1 MDRSCDVNSN
11 DMKLYVVGVEPVVI
25 HALREQGYEVVPYT
39 DLPETGPQTGTW
51 IITSEI
57 VPLSELAGLKRRLPE
72 ANLVYW
78 YVKNGIAGWQSV
90 QALCKQLNVYFLR
103 PGIGISAL
111 LDYMKVWLQQPAA
124 TSSNVVGV
132 FGTIPGIGCTRVA
145 ATIAQTIAQTI
156 ARQGKKVILLGLNLF
171 QPGWEGET
179 AVSLD
184 TWRQRLIGRMLQSED
199 LDQLIRTHGFSYLP
213 GNFDLLS
220 AMDYGEE
227 DIAHLLQVVS
237 QNADVVV
244 ADCGAIPESAAWFCG
259 MQSASFRIVV
269 AHPQQTRSLK
279 AVVHLADTLEIP
291 AEHLF
296 LCGNRIRSEDVPL
309 HQLAA
314 ETRAQPWVSF
324 PDKGWFSDFTM
335 PLGRREQ
342 ESLDGALGPV
352 LEALG
357 MEPKG
362 KKKGWL

>member
-39 DLPETGPQTGTW
+39 DLPDMGPQTGTW
-51 IITSEI
+51 IVTSDI

-111 LDYMKVWLQQPAA
+111 LDYMKVWFQQTANL
-124 TSSNVVGV
+124 SSNVVGV
-132 FGTIPGIGCTRVA
+132 FGTTPGIGCTRVA
-145 ATIAQTIAQTI
+145 ATIAQAI

-171 QPGWEGET
+171 QPGCEGET

-184 TWRQRLIGRMLQSED
+184 AWRQRLIGRMLQPGD
-199 LDQLIRTHGFSYLP
+199 LAQLIRTHGFSYLP

-220 AMDYGEE
+220 ALDYVEE
-227 DIAHLLQVVS
+227 DIAHLIQVTS

-259 MQSASFRIVV
+259 MQAASFRIVV
-269 AHPQQTRSLK
+269 THPQQTRSLK
-279 AVVHLADTLEIP
+279 AVVQLAGSLEIP

-296 LCGNRIRSEDVPL
+296 LCGNRMRSEDVPL

-314 ETRAQPWVSF
+314 ETRAQTWVSF

-342 ESLDGALGPV
+342 ESFDGALGPM

-362 KKKGWL
+362 KKRGWL